1 MQGHSASGSHF
12 ADFCHFCGCISTAA
26 NWMAIRIF
34 RLDIKKSFSEGV
46 VMHWQRLPREVVFKK
61 CRDES
66 LAAMLSGHGV
76 G

>member
-1 MQGHSASGSHF
+1 
-12 ADFCHFCGCISTAA
+12 
-26 NWMAIRIF
+26 MAIRIF

-46 VMHWQRLPREVVFKK
+46 VMHWHRLPKEVVFKK